1 MESYRAKNGTVMFT
15 KPAIPLQKPN
25 RFMQE
30 TISTVHY
37 TNKTVQRR
45 DLLFME
51 DIPKK
56 KQLRKPAVPCDRCL
70 TSQKI
75 LA

>member
-1 MESYRAKNGTVMFT
+1 MFT
-15 KPAIPLQKPN
+15 KRAIPLQKPN

-56 KQLRKPAVPCDRCL
+56 KQLRKPAVPCDGCL
-70 TSQKI
+70 ISQKI

>member
-1 MESYRAKNGTVMFT
+1 MLLLFHHEQLRDKWNLTVLKNGTVMFT
-15 KPAIPLQKPN
+15 KRAIPLQKPN

-51 DIPKK
+51 DIPIKNN
-56 KQLRKPAVPCDRCL
+56 
-70 TSQKI
+70 
-75 LA
+75 

>member
-15 KPAIPLQKPN
+15 KRAIPLQKPN
-25 RFMQE
+25 RFMQKNDKYRSLYKQNCAKARSV
-30 TISTVHY
+30 IYGRHS
-37 TNKTVQRR
+37 K
-45 DLLFME
+45 
-51 DIPKK
+51 I

>member
-15 KPAIPLQKPN
+15 KRAIPLQKPN
-25 RFMQE
+25 RFKQE

>member
-1 MESYRAKNGTVMFT
+1 MESYRAKNGTVMFR
-15 KPAIPLQKPN
+15 KRAIPLQKPN

-37 TNKTVQRR
+37 TSKTMQRR

-56 KQLRKPAVPCDRCL
+56 KKLRKPSVPCDRCL